1 MDPEFLKT
9 LPALGVGGIL
19 AAIFYW
25 QNNKNAKEY
34 ADRATEMSA
43 LFASRIEALLNL
55 EKGRTEMLVT
65 LVKENTMQTSTNTTL
80 VAALHRRLD
89 TEERE
94 KREANGGHK

>member
-9 LPALGVGGIL
+9 LPALGVGGVL

-34 ADRATEMSA
+34 ADKATELSA
-43 LFASRIEALLNL
+43 LFATRIEALLNL
-55 EKGRTEMLVT
+55 ERGRTEMLVQ
-65 LVKENTMQTSTNTTL
+65 LVKENTIQTATNSTL
-80 VAALHRRLD
+80 VGALHRRLD

-94 KREANGGHK
+94 KRENGGHK